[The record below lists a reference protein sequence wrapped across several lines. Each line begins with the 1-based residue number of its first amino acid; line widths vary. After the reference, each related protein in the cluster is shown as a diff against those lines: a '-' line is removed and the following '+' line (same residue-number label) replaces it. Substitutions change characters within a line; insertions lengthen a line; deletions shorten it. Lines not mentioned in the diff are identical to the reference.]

1 MSDVIDRRADSFRWI
16 ILLII
21 FLTHLT
27 LNFLIYQIGG
37 LASKIIPALQLQ
49 PSQFVMVLAAPM
61 LTCALFGIPAG
72 ALADRYGVKN
82 VITVGLTLTVL
93 SSFGRIYPTG
103 FAVLFAWMF
112 MLGCGLACLN
122 ANVVKILGAWFPSQQ
137 LGMVMGIYIAGATT
151 GITIALATSALFPS
165 IEQAFTVSAILSL
178 GILIVWLLL
187 IESKPAGAPA
197 VMIQPI
203 AAYLGV
209 VARSKYIW
217 FGALA
222 MFFYMGTFVTQ
233 SGYLAN
239 ALTEAKGVSPVLA
252 GLVAAFLSLAF
263 MIGAI
268 AGPVVFARIGVT
280 KPCLAPMVILGAM
293 VSYLAWL
300 VPFGALTCLLL
311 LFNGILLGASVP
323 LVMSLPMSLPE
334 IGPVYAGSA
343 GGLISTLQMAGAFL
357 LSSYVII
364 PLAGADMDRVFLY
377 ISIGYLL
384 YSAIL
389 FLLPELGGK
398 KQNKAKRYPG

>member
-1 MSDVIDRRADSFRWI
+1 MKMSDVIDRRADSFRWI

-21 FLTHLT
+21 FLTHLA
-27 LNFLIYQIGG
+27 LNFLIYQISG

-49 PSQFVMVLAAPM
+49 PSQFVMILSAPM
-61 LTCALFGIPAG
+61 LTCALFGMPAG

-82 VITVGLTLTVL
+82 VIAAGLALTVL
-93 SSFGRIYPTG
+93 SGFGRIYPAS
-103 FAVLFAWMF
+103 FAMLFAWMF
-112 MLGCGLACLN
+112 ILGFGLACLN
-122 ANVVKILGAWFPSQQ
+122 ANVAKILGAWFPPRQ

-165 IEQAFTVSAILSL
+165 VENAFTASAIISL
-178 GILIVWLLL
+178 GILLVWLVFM
-187 IESKPAGAPA
+187 ESKPAGAPA
-197 VMIQPI
+197 VLIQPL
-203 AAYLGV
+203 AEYLGV
-209 VARSKYIW
+209 VAKSKYIW
-217 FGALA
+217 LGALA

-252 GLVAAFLSLAF
+252 GLVAAFLSLAY

-268 AGPVVFARIGVT
+268 AGPVVFTRTGVT
-280 KPCLAPMVILGAM
+280 KPFLLPMVILGTI

-300 VPFGALTCLLL
+300 VPFGPLTCVLL

-323 LVMSLPMSLPE
+323 FVMSLPMALPE

-364 PLAGADMDRVFLY
+364 PLAGADVDRVFLY

-384 YSAIL
+384 YSALL
-389 FLLPELGGK
+389 FLLPELGEK
-398 KQNKAKRYPG
+398 SRTKQFPG